1 MTYAMFSNEYGLVN
15 SSIYNMSSNAEDEI
29 IQMMAVNQFN
39 QAMIQSA
46 NLAGVNPSHLA
57 YGSALAQQNMSD
69 SFSISGQMAG
79 RYIPVVYGIFSA
91 LFLAFSLFL
100 IILMALPIG
109 VNYLKMYM
117 ELGLFLAVWPALMAV
132 YKYIIDL
139 IVQQQFTYLATQ
151 GYSIN
156 SAHTIN
162 TFIATQLGWMGYL
175 SWGVPMM
182 AYALVTGSTYAMVGA
197 INSMDTAGKQA
208 SAKAAQQAASGDV
221 KLGNDSL
228 NNYRANKA
236 NAAVQDVAG
245 VMPRTN
251 YAGFTKTET
260 SPFSGDKVVS
270 RTAGPVKFQEL
281 YDSLGKPI
289 VKTSDNGLNQSAI
302 DKNEAKF
309 IFADGFS
316 ITLGKKGTGDALAAS
331 DSQFS
336 GDYTSSITNALQHS
350 WQAQM
355 TKADSAQK
363 GWYSDAGATQ
373 QEAFKKDSG
382 FAAVQAVSGMTMLN
396 ATKKAALDQKVT
408 AQLREQAGGK
418 ELPLTVGGAYELAK
432 SAGLSNSEALE
443 YSNKYGQDLKN

>member
-1 MTYAMFSNEYGLVN
+1 MFKFFIILFGDGSPSGVTTTCGAQTEDIQTDFTNYALNDAGQQIAGALGMTYAAFANEYGLVN

-29 IQMMAVNQFN
+29 IQMMAVNQYN

-46 NLAGVNPSHLA
+46 NLAGVNPSQLA

-91 LFLAFSLFL
+91 LFIAFSLFL

-175 SWGVPMM
+175 SCGVPMM

-260 SPFSGDKVVS
+260 SPL
-270 RTAGPVKFQEL
+270 AG
-281 YDSLGKPI
+281 
-289 VKTSDNGLNQSAI
+289 
-302 DKNEAKF
+302 
-309 IFADGFS
+309 
-316 ITLGKKGTGDALAAS
+316 
-331 DSQFS
+331 
-336 GDYTSSITNALQHS
+336 
-350 WQAQM
+350 
-355 TKADSAQK
+355 TK
-363 GWYSDAGATQ
+363 
-373 QEAFKKDSG
+373 
-382 FAAVQAVSGMTMLN
+382 
-396 ATKKAALDQKVT
+396 
-408 AQLREQAGGK
+408 
-418 ELPLTVGGAYELAK
+418 
-432 SAGLSNSEALE
+432 
-443 YSNKYGQDLKN
+443 